1 MLMRKY
7 YNLLLLLMLT
17 MGAVGTLAQK
27 RTTMATHYR
36 DFRPSMI
43 TFTDGRRLPQPLTNI
58 FLKNSTLLYMKGEY
72 AMEAN
77 MDNIVA
83 VEFDDR
89 NYRNIN
95 GQLGYFV
102 DSVKSNSLYCIE
114 LFDQDS
120 YERNL
125 RNNVN
130 ISSLD
135 LSNDQMG
142 TTTVDLNTEEDY
154 KFPVIPKYY
163 YRLNGEWVKV
173 HERDLW
179 RRLKDKEKR
188 RLFKTVVGSDNFS
201 WVDPESLVSLLKVIT
216 D

>member
-7 YNLLLLLMLT
+7 INLILVLVLSMVVLST
-17 MGAVGTLAQK
+17 VAQK

-83 VEFDDR
+83 VEFTDR

-95 GQLGYFV
+95 GQLGYYI
-102 DSVKSNSLYCIE
+102 DSVKNNSLYCIE
-114 LFDQDS
+114 IFDQDS

-135 LSNDQMG
+135 LSNDQIG
-142 TTTVDLNTEEDY
+142 TVTVDLNGDEDY
-154 KFPVIPKYY
+154 KFPIIPKYY
-163 YRLNGEWVKV
+163 YRFNGEWVKV
-173 HERDLW
+173 HERELW